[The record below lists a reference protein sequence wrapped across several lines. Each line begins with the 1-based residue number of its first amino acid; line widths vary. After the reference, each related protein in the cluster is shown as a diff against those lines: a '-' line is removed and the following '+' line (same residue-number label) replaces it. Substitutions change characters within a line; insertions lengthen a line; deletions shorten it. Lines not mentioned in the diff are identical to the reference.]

1 MDTYHYGPNA
11 RAARAGRAERCLRVK
26 CPLATYTGWNL
37 RDASIGA
44 PEEIQS
50 MVGSFIPFAR
60 TKAEREKTGDPRLS
74 IAERYPSK
82 EDYLKRVEAAGKQL
96 AQQHLLLDT
105 DVEKIRARASARW
118 DSLMQ

>member
-1 MDTYHYGPNA
+1 
-11 RAARAGRAERCLRVK
+11 
-26 CPLATYTGWNL
+26 L

-60 TKAEREKTGDPRLS
+60 TKAEREKTGDPRPS
-74 IAERYPSK
+74 IEERYASK
-82 EDYLKRVEAAGKQL
+82 EDYLRKVETAGKQL
-96 AQQHLLLDT
+96 ARAHLLLDS
-105 DVEKIRARASARW
+105 DVDKIRARASARW

>member
-1 MDTYHYGPNA
+1 MLVPQVDADGND
-11 RAARAGRAERCLRVK
+11 AGGVRSIYVRV
-26 CPLATYTGWNL
+26 PLGTYTGWNL

-60 TKAEREKTGDPRLS
+60 TKAEREKTGDPRPS
-74 IAERYPSK
+74 IEERYASK
-82 EDYLKRVEAAGKQL
+82 EDYLKRVEVSGKQL
-96 AQQHLLLDT
+96 AQSHLLLDS
-105 DVEKIRARASARW
+105 DIEKIRARASARW